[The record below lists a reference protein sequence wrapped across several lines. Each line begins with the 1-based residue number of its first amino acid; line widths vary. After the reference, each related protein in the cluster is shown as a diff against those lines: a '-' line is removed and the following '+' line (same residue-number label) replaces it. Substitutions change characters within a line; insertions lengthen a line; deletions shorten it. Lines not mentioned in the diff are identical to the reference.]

1 MRLIP
6 WTRVIAPLAVIA
18 LVVLP
23 SRAVHAAPAGAG
35 HVSSGEASARAASQT
50 PSITIVS
57 PSNGEVVAGP
67 AVTLRWTATGMEV
80 VAAALAT
87 RQDQTHF
94 HVFVDLAPDLMQTTP
109 WTTEAFHTG
118 EYEWRLDNLAAG
130 THTVWVAAGFLDHTP
145 FRPYAVDS
153 VTFVVS

>member
-1 MRLIP
+1 MD
-6 WTRVIAPLAVIA
+6 
-18 LVVLP
+18 
-23 SRAVHAAPAGAG
+23 
-35 HVSSGEASARAASQT
+35 
-50 PSITIVS
+50 
-57 PSNGEVVAGP
+57 
-67 AVTLRWTATGMEV
+67 V

-87 RQDQTHF
+87 RQDQAHF
-94 HVFVDLAPDLMQTTP
+94 HVFVDLAPDLVQTAP

-118 EYEWRLDNLAAG
+118 DYEWRLENLAPG